1 MANLYSKHNFY
12 LCFSEEDKDFSI
24 KTVGYNDFT
33 GLEGYKHPRRLSY
46 YSLHYVLN
54 GKGFYTI
61 NRKTYTLKSG
71 DFFLL
76 PIGTELTYYP
86 DENEPW
92 SYFWFDFDGKKA
104 ADYVSQMGFSND
116 TPVIKDT
123 NSADFATFIGF
134 LNELDSLNSNKYFL
148 VLSTF
153 YKIMFS
159 LSNNRYNQTAADAK
173 RIIDSNFSNSDFDI
187 DNLCLSIGISHSH
200 LCKLFKEQYGISV
213 KKYIISKRLLL
224 AKNLLIDTEFNVKT
238 IAYTCGYKDEI
249 HFVKVFKNEFLLTP
263 KEFRQQNKKHPF

>member
-1 MANLYSKHNFY
+1 MANLFNKHNFY
-12 LCFSEEDKDFSI
+12 FSFLEGDKNFNI

-33 GLEGYKHPRRLSY
+33 RIEGNKQSRSYNY

-54 GKGFYTI
+54 GKGFFTI
-61 NRKTYTLKSG
+61 NRKTYSLKSG

-76 PIGTELTYYP
+76 PMGVELSYYP

-104 ADYVSQMGFSND
+104 ADYVSQMGFSQDN
-116 TPVIKDT
+116 PVIKEA
-123 NSADFATFIGF
+123 NYADFASFIGF

-148 VLSTF
+148 ALSVF

-159 LSNNRYNQTAADAK
+159 LSNNSYNQTAADAK
-173 RIIDSNFSNSDFDI
+173 RIIDSNFSNPDFDI
-187 DNLCLSIGISHSH
+187 DNLCSSIGISHSH
-200 LCKLFKEQYGISV
+200 LCKIFKEQYNITV
-213 KKYIISKRLLL
+213 KKHIINKRLQL
-224 AKNLLIDTEFNVKT
+224 AKSLLMDTEFNIKT

-249 HFVKVFKNEFLLTP
+249 HFVKVFKKEFLSTP
-263 KEFRQQNKKHPF
+263 KEFRRDNKRHP